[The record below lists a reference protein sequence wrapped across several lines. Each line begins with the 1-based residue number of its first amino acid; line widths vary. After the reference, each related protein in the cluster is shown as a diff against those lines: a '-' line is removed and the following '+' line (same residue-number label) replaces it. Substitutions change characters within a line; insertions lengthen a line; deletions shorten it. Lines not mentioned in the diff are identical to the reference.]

1 MVCIMSKCK
10 VCNVE
15 ISDESR
21 VCPLC
26 RRVLGEGLPGKATY
40 PDARILS
47 RRLKL
52 FTNILLFVII
62 VACAVVGYI
71 NYRTGGILW
80 SLIVGAGLFYLF
92 LIIRMDILGSQG
104 YKFKIV
110 VTTLTGILYVL
121 MIDYVTGYRG
131 WAVNFV
137 VPGAIMLMDVGV
149 IILMIVNFRNW
160 QSYLLFQI
168 FLILCSLIPLL
179 LIALGVVTSPGLSEL
194 AFGCSV
200 FLFLGTLI
208 IGDRRARVE
217 LKRRFHVR

>member
-1 MVCIMSKCK
+1 MSKCS
-10 VCNVE
+10 VCKVE
-15 ISDESR
+15 ILDDSR

-26 RRVLGEGLPGKATY
+26 HRVLGEGDGGTATY

-47 RRLKL
+47 RKLKL
-52 FTNILLFVII
+52 FTNILLFSII

-71 NYRTGGILW
+71 NYRTYSGIMW
-80 SLIVGAGLFYLF
+80 SLIVAAGLAYLF
-92 LIIRMDILGSQG
+92 LIIRMDILGNQG

-110 VTTLTGILYVL
+110 VTTLAGILYVL
-121 MIDYVTGYRG
+121 LIDYVTGYRG
-131 WAVNFV
+131 WSVNFV
-137 VPGAIMLMDVGV
+137 VPAAIMLMDVGV

-168 FLILCSLIPLL
+168 FLILCSLIPLI